1 MIKKREKAD
10 DSHLNALRQNSIDN
24 FVDLSS
30 KTYVMIILNHVYKN
44 FPDISQKRQ
53 FSSFIDFLLWLL
65 TKKRTKLDFEEIK
78 EKYNENGIREFVC
91 YYFKYYDDVMVRL
104 EECFKHCDLVDKIAE
119 AVDEKEAL
127 NKE

>member
-10 DSHLNALRQNSIDN
+10 DSHLNALRQNSIDD
-24 FVDLSS
+24 FVDVSS
-30 KTYVMIILNHVYKN
+30 KTYDIIILNHVYKD
-44 FPDISQKRQ
+44 FPDIPKKRQ
-53 FSSFIDFLLWLL
+53 FSRFIDFLLWLL
-65 TKKRTKLDFEEIK
+65 TKRRTKSDFEEIK

-104 EECFKHCDLVDKIAE
+104 EDCFKHCNLVEKIAE

-127 NKE
+127 SKK